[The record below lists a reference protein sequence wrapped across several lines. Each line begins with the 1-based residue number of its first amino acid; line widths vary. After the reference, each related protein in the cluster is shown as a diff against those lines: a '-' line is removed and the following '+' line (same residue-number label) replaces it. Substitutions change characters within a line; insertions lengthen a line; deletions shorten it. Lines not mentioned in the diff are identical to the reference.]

1 MSFVALQG
9 LQVSWTSER
18 DRDFSVFR
26 LYPVLSSIFHSAPG
40 PLLLHHC
47 RQGDLPR
54 RAVAAFGHMLFHCAN
69 EQSPRLLSTLGYA
82 PLSFVAEDANFLR
95 ATGCYG
101 GIYPL
106 LQKRFSSAKV
116 LTHQSLA
123 AISGSATLRCASGRH
138 PYRSKSNPTAIAHA
152 DFPCGVAAQPNDG
165 DKPSWSTA
173 PRREKYG
180 LWHGVGRTNYDS
192 WLLARLT
199 TGEPRCSCRATTRM
213 LLSPSLALGSCV

>member
-1 MSFVALQG
+1 MIFGFSLRLFL
-9 LQVSWTSER
+9 
-18 DRDFSVFR
+18 DFSVFR

-101 GIYPL
+101 DIYPL

-116 LTHQSLA
+116 LTPVL
-123 AISGSATLRCASGRH
+123 GSYLRIRNTTLRFGTTPISL
-138 PYRSKSNPTAIAHA
+138 K
-152 DFPCGVAAQPNDG
+152 VQPDG
-165 DKPSWSTA
+165 DRARRFPLWS
-173 PRREKYG
+173 RRPTK
-180 LWHGVGRTNYDS
+180 
-192 WLLARLT
+192 
-199 TGEPRCSCRATTRM
+199 
-213 LLSPSLALGSCV
+213 

>member
-1 MSFVALQG
+1 MFLVVKGRTNRIFFL
-9 LQVSWTSER
+9 
-18 DRDFSVFR
+18 DFSVFR

-69 EQSPRLLSTLGYA
+69 EQSPRLPSTLGYA

-101 GIYPL
+101 DIYPL

-116 LTHQSLA
+116 LT
-123 AISGSATLRCASGRH
+123 
-138 PYRSKSNPTAIAHA
+138 P
-152 DFPCGVAAQPNDG
+152 V
-165 DKPSWSTA
+165 
-173 PRREKYG
+173 
-180 LWHGVGRTNYDS
+180 
-192 WLLARLT
+192 
-199 TGEPRCSCRATTRM
+199 
-213 LLSPSLALGSCV
+213 LGSYLRIRNTTLLLKVVQLYSWGWGYKKRKRKIENRKIEK

>member
-1 MSFVALQG
+1 M
-9 LQVSWTSER
+9 
-18 DRDFSVFR
+18 FR
-26 LYPVLSSIFHSAPG
+26 LYPVLSSIFHSTPG
-40 PLLLHHC
+40 HLLLHHR

-54 RAVAAFGHMLFHCAN
+54 SAY

-82 PLSFVAEDANFLR
+82 PLSLVAEDANFLR

-116 LTHQSLA
+116 LTPVL
-123 AISGSATLRCASGRH
+123 GSYLRIRNTTLRFGTT

-152 DFPCGVAAQPNDG
+152 DFPCGVAAQQNDG

-180 LWHGVGRTNYDS
+180 L
-192 WLLARLT
+192 
-199 TGEPRCSCRATTRM
+199 
-213 LLSPSLALGSCV
+213 

>member
-1 MSFVALQG
+1 M
-9 LQVSWTSER
+9 
-18 DRDFSVFR
+18 FR

-40 PLLLHHC
+40 PLLLHHL

-116 LTHQSLA
+116 LTPVL
-123 AISGSATLRCASGRH
+123 GSYLRIRNTTLRFGTT

>member
-1 MSFVALQG
+1 MPVKTRKLLWGAEAQGKAKRQNETSDERRPISGLHPCCPGLHVLSVFLAATSTITLHHSSFISPPLSYGVPLYN
-9 LQVSWTSER
+9 
-18 DRDFSVFR
+18 SVFR

-106 LQKRFSSAKV
+106 LQKRFSSACQGIYKCWCTRNSTV
-116 LTHQSLA
+116 LVYDRYGNLTYL
-123 AISGSATLRCASGRH
+123 SGS
-138 PYRSKSNPTAIAHA
+138 
-152 DFPCGVAAQPNDG
+152 
-165 DKPSWSTA
+165 W
-173 PRREKYG
+173 E
-180 LWHGVGRTNYDS
+180 
-192 WLLARLT
+192 
-199 TGEPRCSCRATTRM
+199 
-213 LLSPSLALGSCV
+213 LS